1 MFSRGKSLQWSMPQ
15 PWKTPRLES
24 RQWSTTQSL
33 KIPGRESLQW
43 STTQS
48 WKTPGCESL
57 QWGTTQSWKIL
68 GHESL
73 QWGRTQSWKIP
84 GRGYIWRGW
93 TSSAFWDVRQAQ
105 SFKLIPF
112 LEHSRK
118 GTTRGRE
125 HTSGASP
132 GMESGESLS
141 LVKDWRRQVVVRTL
155 LYDYVQAIPYIF
167 KWIKIYLLEGQP
179 WKTPER
185 LLDLLTL
192 VSKS

>member
-1 MFSRGKSLQWSMPQ
+1 MFSRGKSLQWSIPQ
-15 PWKTPRLES
+15 PWKTPRL
-24 RQWSTTQSL
+24 
-33 KIPGRESLQW
+33 ESLQW

-48 WKTPGCESL
+48 WKTPGRESL
-57 QWGTTQSWKIL
+57 QWGTTQSWKI
-68 GHESL
+68 
-73 QWGRTQSWKIP
+73 P
-84 GRGYIWRGW
+84 GRCYIWRGW

-112 LEHSRK
+112 LDHSRK

-132 GMESGESLS
+132 GMESGELTPSEGLKKAGG
-141 LVKDWRRQVVVRTL
+141 LLHRTL
-155 LYDYVQAIPYIF
+155 LCDYVQAIPYIF